1 MKTGKK
7 KRTIFHDYEN
17 GGDKMS
23 LITNVQKFSIHDGD
37 GIRTSVFFKGC
48 PLKCEWCHNP
58 ETQRFEKEM
67 QCDKEKCVGCGN
79 CAKVCPNG
87 AISMENGKPEMKKD
101 ACTFCG
107 KCVNLCPIGI
117 REIIGREYSVK
128 ELIKELM
135 KDQMFYEESG
145 GGVTLSGGEVMAMDI
160 DYILA
165 IAKELKRQDVTL
177 TIDTCGYV
185 PYEKFQAILPYVNT
199 FLYDVKVMD
208 PKLHKKYIGVDNQL
222 ILDNLIRLA
231 ADGARIYIR
240 IPTIKEVNGNEKNMK
255 EMIAFLK
262 EHDIHPAQI
271 NLLPYH
277 DTGSGKYSKLDMEY
291 KGTDLHAPEKEEME
305 SFVRLFVES
314 GFQNTK
320 IGG

>member
-1 MKTGKK
+1 
-7 KRTIFHDYEN
+7 
-17 GGDKMS
+17 MS

-67 QCDKEKCVGCGN
+67 QCDKEKCVGCGT

-107 KCVNLCPIGI
+107 KCVNFCPIGI

-185 PYEKFQAILPYVNT
+185 PYEKFQAILPYVHT

-255 EMIAFLK
+255 ETIAFLK
-262 EHDIHPAQI
+262 EHDIHPAQV